1 MKKKFKSFIFP
12 ETTKKQIDS
21 MPAEMKLKFYEAVTN
36 YGMYGIEPE
45 GLSEIEKLIWIPMQD
60 LIDNCSSGKGGAPE
74 GNQNAAKKAEEE
86 PAEEKTTETTQNN
99 RNNVDLIK
107 TTETTLINHNHN
119 PNLKDK
125 GNENQNHTHNP
136 KEPADAACVPPYI
149 PDPNKN
155 LDKKLRQ
162 DLFYEVTKHNGTTTK
177 DRMVPISKTQYDF
190 DSKEMQ
196 ELLHAI
202 GPQQEGNDVRAAL
215 ENFLKVCRSDTWM
228 KSHSWSTFCKHYT
241 DYTPEF
247 FTLERYLNE
256 VPETDDATKKP
267 ENIFRQAH
275 KDDPHFSRHAFR
287 DHVNEWL
294 EAGRPDGADYYKLQ
308 DEWVRQGPPE
318 ECRSLYDAYDDFE
331 PREVENAV

>member
-60 LIDNCSSGKGGAPE
+60 LIDNCSGGKGGAPE

-86 PAEEKTTETTQNN
+86 SAEEKTTETTQNN
-99 RNNVDLIK
+99 QNNVDLIK

-149 PDPNKN
+149 PDPNNPAQKIN
-155 LDKKLRQ
+155 K
-162 DLFYEVTKHNGTTTK
+162 DLAGTLLNMIVTHNSQTTK
-177 DRMVPISKTQYDF
+177 DRKVPVSNNVFTF
-190 DSKEMQ
+190 CCKEMR
-196 ELLHAI
+196 ELINTIDRSAI
-202 GPQQEGNDVRAAL
+202 SAAEVINSL
-215 ENFLKVCRSDTWM
+215 ENFLKVCESDTWM
-228 KSHSWSTFCKHYT
+228 KSHTWSNFCKHYT

-331 PREVENAV
+331 QGR